1 MVRHALTLQQ
11 LLQLAGCSGSELS
24 QYPIDLRQLQVTELT
39 CDSRDV
45 TPRTVFIAI
54 PGTRTD
60 GHAFLLEAATAG
72 AIFAI
77 VRNRN
82 PDIPLPQLEVD
93 CPASTYSQ
101 LCLKLALGKA
111 NFIQTAGITGT
122 NGKTTT
128 AWMLQAIL
136 QAAGRQTGVIGT
148 ICHHDGV
155 DQLPS
160 EMTTPD
166 ARVLGELFGAMSR
179 QRTSHCAMEISSH
192 ALVQN
197 RAAGLQLSAAAI
209 TNITQD
215 HFDYHGDFESYRTAK
230 ASIVRLLH
238 QEAPLLLNLDD
249 AGCQQVLSDV
259 SGSVPVITSSIE
271 NRAAEIFGSILQQNH
286 RSTTVRLQLA
296 QGDCDVRMKMVGH
309 HNVSNCL
316 IAAGLAEQMG
326 VNLEAVVEGLQ
337 SLSSV
342 PGRLERID
350 LGQPFQVFVD
360 YAHTPDALQHCLR
373 TLRSFT
379 TGRVICVFGAGGDR
393 DRSKRPKMGAA
404 ASVADRCLVTS
415 DSPRSESPEAIIA
428 DVVAGISAT
437 TSVQPVVE
445 RQTAIAMALHEAVAG
460 DTVVI
465 AGRGHESMQE
475 VRDGFVPL
483 QDATCV
489 RSVLKTLGFGSSELP
504 NVSRSA

>member
-11 LLQLAGCSGSELS
+11 LLQLADCSGSELAE
-24 QYPIDLRQLQVTELT
+24 YPIDLRQLQVTDLT
-39 CDSRDV
+39 CDSREV
-45 TPRTVFIAI
+45 KSGTVFVAI
-54 PGTRTD
+54 PGSRTD
-60 GHAFLLEAATAG
+60 GHTFLFEAATAG

-77 VRNRN
+77 VRHRN
-82 PDIPLPQLEVD
+82 PDLPLPQLEVN

-101 LCLKLALGKA
+101 LCLKLALGKT
-111 NFIQTAGITGT
+111 NRIQTAGITGT

-155 DQLPS
+155 GQLPS
-160 EMTTPD
+160 DMTTPD
-166 ARVLGELFGAMSR
+166 ARVLGELFNAMSR
-179 QRTSHCAMEISSH
+179 QGTSHCAMEISSH

-197 RAAGLQLSAAAI
+197 RAAGLQLSAAAL

-215 HFDYHGDFESYRTAK
+215 HFDYHGDFDSYRTAK

-238 QEAPLLLNLDD
+238 QEGPLLLNVDD
-249 AGCQQVLSDV
+249 VGCQQVLSDI
-259 SGSVPVITSSIE
+259 SESVPVITCSIE
-271 NRAAEIFGSILQQNH
+271 KRDCEISGSILRQNH
-286 RSTTVRLQLA
+286 RSTTARLRLA
-296 QGDCDVRMKMVGH
+296 QGDCDVRIKMVGD

-326 VNLEAVVEGLQ
+326 VDLDAVVEGLQ

-393 DRSKRPKMGAA
+393 DRSKRPQMGAA
-404 ASVADRCLVTS
+404 ASVADRCFVTS
-415 DSPRSESPEAIIA
+415 DNPRSESPEAIIA
-428 DVVAGISAT
+428 DIVAGISAT
-437 TSVQPVVE
+437 TSVQPVVQ
-445 RQTAIAMALHEAVAG
+445 RQTAIAIAIQEAEAG
-460 DTVVI
+460 DTIVI

-475 VRDGFVPL
+475 VREGFVPL
-483 QDATCV
+483 HDAHCV
-489 RSVLKTLGFGSSELP
+489 RSVLKALGYGGAAVP
-504 NVSRSA
+504 QVYRSA